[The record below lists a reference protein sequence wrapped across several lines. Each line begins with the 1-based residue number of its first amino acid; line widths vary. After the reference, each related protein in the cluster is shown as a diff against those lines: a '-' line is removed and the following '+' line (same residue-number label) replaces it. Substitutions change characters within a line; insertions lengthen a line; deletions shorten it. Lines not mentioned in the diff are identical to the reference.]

1 MLFLLF
7 RIGQDRY
14 VLETA
19 RIAEVIPLVRMK
31 QVPHGPF
38 GIAGLI
44 DYRGWPV
51 PVFDVSQLALRQ
63 PAAIR
68 LSTRIVL
75 VRYAPMGDDRLLG
88 LLVEHA
94 TKTLQRDPADF
105 VSAGIRQD
113 GASYLGPV
121 CSDDDGLIQWVEP
134 NRLLSEEARS
144 RLFTQGAPAP

>member
-19 RIAEVIPLVRMK
+19 RIAEVVPLVRMK
-31 QVPHGPF
+31 HVPQGPF
-38 GIAGLI
+38 GLAGLL
-44 DYRGWPV
+44 DYRGRPV

-68 LSTRIVL
+68 LSTRIIL
-75 VRYAPMGDDRLLG
+75 VHYSPEGLDQLLG
-88 LLVEHA
+88 LMVERA
-94 TKTLQRDPADF
+94 TETLRREPADF
-105 VSAGIRQD
+105 VSTGVRSD

-121 CSDDDGLIQWVEP
+121 CTDDGGLIQWVEP
-134 NRLLSEEARS
+134 DRLLSEEAR
-144 RLFTQGAPAP
+144 RQLFHQGALAP